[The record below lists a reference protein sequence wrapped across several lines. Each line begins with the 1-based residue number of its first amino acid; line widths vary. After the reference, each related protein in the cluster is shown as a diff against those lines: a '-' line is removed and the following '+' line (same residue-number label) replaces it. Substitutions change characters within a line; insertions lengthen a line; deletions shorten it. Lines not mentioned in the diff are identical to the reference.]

1 MFEFLKKFDLNI
13 YQSDLGRKR
22 KYESG
27 GALPSRYGAAEALG
41 LEVPQLLHEV
51 AGLHEGHVGKV
62 EVAEDLIFE
71 PPGSLLVWSSQVQSA
86 AVTLQAFL
94 VVVTVL
100 VPSVEWLRSLF

>member
-1 MFEFLKKFDLNI
+1 M
-13 YQSDLGRKR
+13 
-22 KYESG
+22 
-27 GALPSRYGAAEALG
+27 
-41 LEVPQLLHEV
+41 
-51 AGLHEGHVGKV
+51 

-100 VPSVEWLRSLF
+100 VPSVEWLWSLF